1 MIKLMKYLKKSAG
14 ALVLIVGLL
23 FLQAY
28 CDMSL
33 PDYTS
38 KIINVGIQQHGIE
51 DGVPEK
57 IRTETMDSLKI
68 FMPEEDVQI
77 VSDAYETKQETY
89 VLKDDISEEE
99 RKELND
105 IFSMPMMMVGAF
117 ASDSETGEAMIQKM
131 GLPEGTDP
139 VHVVAALP
147 EEAVSDMTEDM
158 REQLKDMPES
168 IMTQA
173 SVAFVYSEYKA
184 MGEDT
189 DAIQMRYI
197 AVSGARMLGMALVI
211 MLAAICVTFLSARVA
226 ASLGHDLRN
235 SIYRKVM
242 SFSSN
247 EYNKFST
254 ASLITRSTNDVQQV
268 QMVMAML
275 FRIVIMPRSLVSEVF

>member
-28 CDMSL
+28 CDLSL

-57 IRTETMDSLKI
+57 IRTETLDSLKI
-68 FMPEEDVQI
+68 FMSEKDVQT
-77 VSDAYETKQETY
+77 VSKAYETKQETY
-89 VLKDDISEEE
+89 VLKDGISEEE

-139 VHVVAALP
+139 VQALAALP
-147 EEAVSDMTEDM
+147 EEAVSDMLGEM
-158 REQLKDMPES
+158 KEQLKDMPES

-173 SVAFVYSEYKA
+173 SVAFVYSEYRE

-189 DAIQMRYI
+189 DALYCSFRSEN
-197 AVSGARMLGMALVI
+197 AGNGVRNHAGGNLR
-211 MLAAICVTFLSARVA
+211 
-226 ASLGHDLRN
+226 DLP
-235 SIYRKVM
+235 
-242 SFSSN
+242 FSKGGSH
-247 EYNKFST
+247 T
-254 ASLITRSTNDVQQV
+254 GTRFEKLHLPQGYELFQQ
-268 QMVMAML
+268 
-275 FRIVIMPRSLVSEVF
+275 